1 VFDTDGTFDIQRLQT
16 LLRTRLSHTS
26 PPDGNTNGQI
36 ISVALRNVHI
46 FRPESSSQLAAGLAN
61 LSSYHMG
68 NLPTSGIALLAID
81 SASSFHWLDRLATER
96 GTSVHPMTLAA
107 PLSMPPNNFPKSFHP
122 ALWSFRRSHYPV
134 IVILNCIPSP
144 TPAARN
150 VSDSNLNRQFL
161 PFLSTSVNRTSSLS
175 NSAHITRTPPTC
187 QITLDLIRVVPSSH
201 TAAGK
206 RWISSLTPHV
216 DVHVHV
222 KTALNHTEHLHMQID
237 HERVIITT
245 TDVSHTSDN
254 EEE

>member
-16 LLRTRLSHTS
+16 LLRKRLSHS
-26 PPDGNTNGQI
+26 PPPDENTTGQI

-68 NLPTSGIALLAID
+68 NLPTSEIALLAID
-81 SASSFHWLDRLATER
+81 SASNFHWLDRLAAER
-96 GTSVHPMTLAA
+96 GTLIHPMALAA
-107 PLSMPPNNFPKSFHP
+107 PLSTPSNNFLKAFHS

-134 IVILNCIPSP
+134 IVILNCVPSP
-144 TPAARN
+144 TSAARN
-150 VSDSNLNRQFL
+150 VSALDLNRQFL
-161 PFLSTSVNRTSSLS
+161 PSRSTSVNQTSSLS
-175 NSAHITRTPPTC
+175 NSGHGARLSLTY

-201 TAAGK
+201 TAADK
-206 RWISSLTPHV
+206 QWISSLTPQV

-222 KTALNHTEHLHMQID
+222 KTALNHTELLRMQIN
-237 HERVIITT
+237 HERVVIM
-245 TDVSHTSDN
+245 TDVSDN